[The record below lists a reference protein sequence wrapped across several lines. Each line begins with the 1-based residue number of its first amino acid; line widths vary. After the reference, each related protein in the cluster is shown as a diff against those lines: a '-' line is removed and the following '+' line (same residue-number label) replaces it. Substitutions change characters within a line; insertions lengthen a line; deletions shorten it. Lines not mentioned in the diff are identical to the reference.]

1 MYRKTT
7 NNMFKKIVLALVAIS
22 SIGLLS
28 AFQTSTDPS
37 QRPKLV
43 VGIVVDQMRQEY
55 LLRFYDQFGE
65 GGFKRLMNEGFM
77 ARNAHYNYIPTYTGP
92 GHASVY
98 TGATPA
104 VHGVIANDWYSRE
117 LKRTVY
123 CAEDTTVAALGGSE
137 SAGKISPDNLLST
150 TITDQLKMATQG
162 HAKVIGVSIKD
173 RGSALPAG
181 HRADGA
187 YWYDGRTG
195 EMMTSTFYVNELPEW
210 VKEFNAQE
218 LPKKYLS
225 QTWSPLLPIEQY
237 TASADDVSDYE
248 VGFADQE
255 VFPYDLRA
263 INKNSNS
270 YGLLS
275 TTPFGNTLV
284 LDFAKAALDAEQ
296 MGQDDITDFLAVSF
310 SSTDYIGHNFGAQS
324 KELEDTYLRLDREL
338 AELFE
343 LLDQQV
349 GENEYLVFLTADHA
363 VVDVPKLLVDANMPG
378 GYLEISKI
386 GNILNQDLQEKYGEG
401 EWIEHAS
408 SQIILNHDL
417 IEEKGEDLREM
428 QQYVADRLLDFRGIK
443 ETYTAANMR
452 ELEYTRGQRQLL
464 QMGYNF
470 QRSGDVLFVIEP
482 GYLNSSR
489 YQGTSHGTGYNYDT
503 HVPMLFYGWNVNP
516 GSSVKYQAITDIA
529 PTVAMLLNIALP
541 DGATG
546 QPVEEIFE

>member
-1 MYRKTT
+1 MFRKI
-7 NNMFKKIVLALVAIS
+7 FLSLIVIS

-28 AFQTSTDPS
+28 AFRVGTDPG
-37 QRPKLV
+37 QKPKLV

-104 VHGVIANDWYSRE
+104 THGIIANDWYSRD

-123 CAEDTTVAALGGSE
+123 CAEDTTVTAVGGSE
-137 SAGKISPDNLLST
+137 KAGQISPDNLLST

-162 HAKVIGVSIKD
+162 RSKVIGISIKD

-187 YWYDGRTG
+187 YWYDGSTG
-195 EMMTSTFYVNELPEW
+195 EMMTSTFYMNELPDW
-210 VKEFNAQE
+210 VEEFNAQK
-218 LPKKYLS
+218 LPAQYLS

-237 TASADDVSDYE
+237 TASAEDASDYE
-248 VGFADQE
+248 VGFADQDE
-255 VFPYDLRA
+255 FPYDLGA

-284 LDFAKAALDAEQ
+284 MDFAKAALDAEQ
-296 MGQDDITDFLAVSF
+296 MGQDEITDFLAVSF

-338 AELFE
+338 AEFFE

-363 VVDVPKLLVDANMPG
+363 VVDVPKLLVDAKMPG

-386 GNILNQDLQEKYGEG
+386 GNILNQDMQEKYGEG
-401 EWIEHAS
+401 EWIEYAG

-417 IEEKGEDLREM
+417 IAEKDEDLHEM
-428 QQYVADRLLDFRGIK
+428 QRYVADRLLDFRGIK
-443 ETYTAANMR
+443 ESYTAANMR
-452 ELEYTRGQRQLL
+452 ENEYTRGQRQLL

-470 QRSGDVLFVIEP
+470 QRSGDVLFITEP

-503 HVPMLFYGWNVNP
+503 HVPMLFYGWHVKP
-516 GSSVKYQAITDIA
+516 GSNVKYQRITDIA

-546 QPVEEIFE
+546 QPVEEVFE

>member
-1 MYRKTT
+1 
-7 NNMFKKIVLALVAIS
+7 MFTRTFLALVIIS
-22 SIGLLS
+22 SLGLIS
-28 AFQTSTDPS
+28 AFRISTDPG
-37 QRPKLV
+37 QKPKLV

-98 TGATPA
+98 TGTTPA
-104 VHGVIANDWYSRE
+104 THGIIANDWYSRD

-123 CAEDTTVAALGGSE
+123 CAEDTTVAAVGGSE
-137 SAGKISPDNLLST
+137 GAGQISPENMLST
-150 TITDQLKMATQG
+150 TITDQLKMSTQG
-162 HAKVIGVSIKD
+162 QAKVIGISIKD

-187 YWYDGRTG
+187 YWYDGSTG
-195 EMMTSTFYVNELPEW
+195 EMMTSTFYMDELPEW
-210 VKEFNAQE
+210 VKQFNGQK
-218 LPKKYLS
+218 LPAKYLS

-237 TASADDVSDYE
+237 TASAADASDYE

-255 VFPYDLRA
+255 VFPYDLGE

-270 YGLLS
+270 FGLLS

-296 MGQDDITDFLAVSF
+296 MGQDEITDFLAVSF

-338 AELFE
+338 AEFFE
-343 LLDQQV
+343 LLDEQV

-363 VVDVPKLLVDANMPG
+363 VVDVPKLLVDAKMPG

-386 GNILNQDLQEKYGEG
+386 GNIINQGMQAKYGEG
-401 EWIEHAS
+401 KWIEYAG

-417 IEEKGEDLREM
+417 IAEKGEDMRQM

-452 ELEYTRGQRQLL
+452 ENEYTRGQRQLL

-470 QRSGDVLFVIEP
+470 QRSGDVLFVTEP

-503 HVPMLFYGWNVNP
+503 HVPMLFYGWNIKP
-516 GSSVKYQAITDIA
+516 GSNVKYQAITDIA

-546 QPVEEIFE
+546 QPVEEVFE